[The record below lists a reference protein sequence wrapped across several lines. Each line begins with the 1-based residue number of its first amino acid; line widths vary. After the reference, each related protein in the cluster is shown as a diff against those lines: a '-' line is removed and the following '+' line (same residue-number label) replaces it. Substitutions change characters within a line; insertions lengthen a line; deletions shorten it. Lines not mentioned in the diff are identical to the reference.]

1 VIVEDAVP
9 VRGVPRCARLALPDA
24 EVMGTIVFVHGS
36 GDATADD
43 FAWYT
48 AQLNGLGAACLVV
61 DKVMDGYG
69 RLRRDYDALAS
80 DAVEALAWAHSQP
93 GLQGSPVALLGYSEG
108 SWVATKAAARHP
120 ELVDLLVLCSAPLT
134 RPRSQTAYHWAHL
147 KPSRSSP
154 ARTLRHLLMAAA
166 LAALSDYGNVD
177 ITADLRSIPAPVVLV
192 LGEDDPT
199 IDVDR
204 ACRIFADTRGNVPPP
219 ILVPRADHAL
229 PPDSDWVAQVAG
241 LLITGAGRTG

>member
-1 VIVEDAVP
+1 MP
-9 VRGVPRCARLALPDA
+9 VRGLARRARLALPDA
-24 EVMGTIVFVHGS
+24 EVVGSIVFVHGS
-36 GDATADD
+36 GAATADD

-48 AQLNGLGAACLVV
+48 AQLNDLGIACLVV

-80 DAVEALAWAHSQP
+80 DAGDALAWVRRHP
-93 GLQGSPVALLGYSEG
+93 RLGESPVALLGYSEG

-120 ELVDLLVLCSAPLT
+120 ELVDLLVLCSAPLA
-134 RPRSQTAYHWAHL
+134 RPRSQTAYHWANQE
-147 KPSRSSP
+147 PRRSRP
-154 ARTLRHLLMAAA
+154 VRLLRHLLMAAA
-166 LAALSDYGNVD
+166 LATLSDYGNVD
-177 ITADLRSIPAPVVLV
+177 IAADLRSIPASVVLV

-199 IDVDR
+199 LDVDS
-204 ACRIFADTRGNVPPP
+204 ACRIFARTRGNVPPP

-241 LLITGAGRTG
+241 LLISGADRIG